1 MGGQSGIAELPESLA
16 GIQEVTVQV
25 SRVEGGGKRRH
36 GSALRAGTERRQG
49 DRPHH

>member
-25 SRVEGGGKRRH
+25 SGVEGGGIEKVFFRTGLIYH
-36 GSALRAGTERRQG
+36 
-49 DRPHH
+49 D